1 MINIG
6 FLFILFQKME
16 LKPSEICFSQAEI
29 NNVFDKR
36 SCHRNKNLG
45 ETLDELV
52 EGRCRISDIPTISV
66 KWMNGKWVTGVI
78 DDSGYSDILKNWE
91 NVQPFGSIKH
101 ISLIQEN

>member
-1 MINIG
+1 MLIENRHNCDYVVLFMINIG
-6 FLFILFQKME
+6 FLFILFQTVE

-36 SCHRNKNLG
+36 SCHPHKNLG

-66 KWMNGKWVTGVI
+66 VWRNEKWVTT
-78 DDSGYSDILKNWE
+78 DNTL
-91 NVQPFGSIKH
+91 
-101 ISLIQEN
+101 